1 MFDYLLKATFSLQ
14 TFKNTQ
20 KNGNVMKYSKL
31 ISTKITEAILI
42 STIRPTL
49 WQTDN
54 FFSLFERKYSF
65 YEAICNKIGEC
76 LWAYL

>member
-1 MFDYLLKATFSLQ
+1 
-14 TFKNTQ
+14 
-20 KNGNVMKYSKL
+20 MKYSKL